1 MSKYEHIQKQAYKS
15 NMELQKLNLVIF
27 TFGNV
32 SAADRDLGVFAI
44 KPSGVPYEDL
54 SPEKMVIV
62 DFDGTVVKGKLRP
75 SSDTKTHAVLYNEW
89 PEIGGICHTHSTY
102 ATAWAQS
109 LRCIPIY
116 GTTHA
121 DHKTVDIPCAPPM
134 HDEKIQGDYEYETGY
149 QIVNHMNDL
158 GLSYQEVEMIL
169 VGNHAPFTW
178 AKTAEKAVY
187 NSAVLESIAQMAYL
201 TEQINPKAARLKD
214 SLIKKHYERKHG
226 PDSYYGQ

>member
-1 MSKYEHIQKQAYKS
+1 
-15 NMELQKLNLVIF
+15 MELPKLNLVIF

-44 KPSGVPYEDL
+44 KPSGLPYDDL

-62 DFDGTVVKGKLRP
+62 DFDGNVVKGKLRP

-89 PEIGGICHTHSTY
+89 PEISGICHTHSTY

-149 QIVNHMNDL
+149 QIVNHLNEL
-158 GLSYQEVEMIL
+158 GLSHQEVEMIL

-178 AKTAEKAVY
+178 GKTAEKAVY

-201 TEQINPKAARLKD
+201 TEQINPKASRLKE